1 MLLFHWHALKHLV
14 EIPPLHT
21 TLSLPSTPLCP
32 SPPHHF
38 VPPLRT
44 TLSLPSTPLCPS
56 PPHHFASQTHLKACK
71 FPFIPDGSSYSYLM
85 IWEFP
90 FTPDRSLKFPFIPEG
105 TGVLVLMFEMSGV
118 VEPSMLKS
126 GYSTMWS
133 CSNMPSYTR
142 PFLNM
147 NLP

>member
-1 MLLFHWHALKHLV
+1 ML
-14 EIPPLHT
+14 
-21 TLSLPSTPLCP
+21 
-32 SPPHHF
+32 
-38 VPPLRT
+38 R
-44 TLSLPSTPLCPS
+44 SLPSTPLCPS
-56 PPHHFASQTHLKACK
+56 PPHHFASQTHLRACK
-71 FPFIPDGSSYSYLM
+71 FPFTPDGSSYSYLK
-85 IWEFP
+85 IREFP
-90 FTPDRSLKFPFIPEG
+90 FTPDRSWKFPFIPEG

-147 NLP
+147 NLPYKVNTEKPRVQRKKRKPNLKEEMYPSTETNRLLASKPYTNL